1 MLTIRK
7 ESHSQRTGL
16 SLIEFLVVFVIIAI
30 LVALMIPASRGSR
43 GAARRTQCKNNL
55 KQLGLALHNYHDTYG
70 SFPPAYTVDDA
81 GNRLHSWRTL
91 ILPFIDQAPLYATID
106 LSKPWDDPVN
116 AQAFETSLPAYQ
128 CPSATIEPGQTTY
141 VTIAGED
148 HAFSE
153 TTGRTFSEI
162 KDGTSNTVMVIE
174 VAASDTVHWMSPH
187 DVDGEYFA
195 GLNKY
200 SELSH
205 TGGLQVLFADGSV
218 RYIAIEGTS
227 EQRTALSTIAGED
240 ESFPEDD

>member
-16 SLIEFLVVFVIIAI
+16 TPIEFLVVFVIIAI
-30 LVALMIPASRGSR
+30 LIALLLPATRSSPRAG
-43 GAARRTQCKNNL
+43 RRMQCKNNL
-55 KQLGLALHNYHDTYG
+55 KQIGLAMHNYHDTYG
-70 SFPPAYTVDDA
+70 TFPPAYTVDEN

-91 ILPFIDQAPLYATID
+91 LLPYIDQAPLYNTID
-106 LSKPWDDPVN
+106 LTVPWNDPAN
-116 AQAFETSLPAYQ
+116 AQAFAGSLPAYQ
-128 CPSATIEPGQTTY
+128 CPLATIESGQTTY
-141 VTIAGED
+141 MAIVGDE
-148 HAFSE
+148 HAFSK
-153 TTGRTFSEI
+153 TNGRAISEI

-174 VAASDTVHWMSPH
+174 VAAADTVHWMSPH

-195 GLNKY
+195 GLNKD